1 MQLESEKR
9 KDQEYFAAWDKQIE
23 SSSMCIV
30 TNLATL
36 VFIFIVMNIL
46 ILAMLGE
53 LSLFNLQF

>member
-23 SSSMCIV
+23 SSSMSIV

-53 LSLFNLQF
+53 LSLFNLHF

>member
-1 MQLESEKR
+1 MQLESKKL
-9 KDQEYFAAWDKQIE
+9 KDQEYFASWDKQIE

-53 LSLFNLQF
+53 LSLFNLHF

>member
-1 MQLESEKR
+1 MQLESKKL
-9 KDQEYFAAWDKQIE
+9 KDQEYFASWDKQIE
-23 SSSMCIV
+23 SSPMCIV

-53 LSLFNLQF
+53 LSLFNLHF

>member
-1 MQLESEKR
+1 MQLESKKR
-9 KDQEYFAAWDKQIE
+9 KDQEYFAAWDKKIE

-36 VFIFIVMNIL
+36 VFIFVVMNIL

-53 LSLFNLQF
+53 LSLFNLHF